1 MAIASATI
9 EALKPKIFAMFAQE
23 SRPTFA
29 AIRAADTDYSTEA
42 ARQGSVITTPIDEQG
57 DPDDVVD
64 VVTGMVPPSTS
75 APDYN
80 YHNLTLDKFK
90 EVRFVL
96 EHQEVHEV
104 IDGIVPS
111 AIRRVA
117 NSFARF
123 MNREVCRLY
132 RQIPYFVRTDT
143 TSMKRLFDDDD
154 LADIKLIDAQAAAQE
169 MPMQGRKLILDAA
182 AYSAARSNGKLRDY
196 DKVGAPPGMD
206 EAGYFAS
213 RGYQFHLDQQIEKHT
228 SGDLASE
235 ADFLAH
241 TAQAKGSRSI
251 TIDAIAHGAKDGD
264 ILRVHGTS
272 AVVGTIKG
280 DVANSSTSLPLYH
293 GSLVDVANDARLNLV
308 AQAAAPNNIL
318 CTPGGLKIAVRTIT
332 SPIGDPHEMVEQD
345 PLTGLPFVMNVWQG
359 HKQVVWSFSILYGMA
374 VVQPHRCM
382 RILENT
388 A

>member
-42 ARQGSVITTPIDEQG
+42 ARKGSVITTPIDEQG

-132 RQIPYFVRTDT
+132 RQIPYYIQT
-143 TSMKRLFDDDD
+143 KAAGKLFDGDD
-154 LADIKLIDAQAAAQE
+154 LDDIKLIDAQAATQE
-169 MPMQGRKLILDAA
+169 MPIAGRKLILDAA
-182 AYSAARSNGKLRDY
+182 AYSSARSNGKLRDY
-196 DKVGAPPGMD
+196 DKVGSPPGMD
-206 EAGYFAS
+206 EMGYFAS
-213 RGYQFHLDQQIEKHT
+213 RGYQFYLDQQIEKH
-228 SGDLASE
+228 SNGDLASE
-235 ADFLAH
+235 NDFLAH
-241 TAQAKGSRSI
+241 TAQAAGSRSI
-251 TIDAIAHGAKDGD
+251 TIDAVAHGAKDGD
-264 ILRVHGTS
+264 ILRLHGTS
-272 AVVGTIKG
+272 GAAGLVGAIKG
-280 DVANSSTSLPLYH
+280 DVSNSSTSLPLYH
-293 GSLVDVANDARLNLV
+293 PSLVDVANDARLQLV
-308 AQAAAPNNIL
+308 AQSSIPNNLL
-318 CTPGGLKIAVRTIT
+318 CTPGGLKVAVRTIT

-374 VVQPHRCM
+374 VVQPWRCM
-382 RILENT
+382 RILDR
-388 A
+388 